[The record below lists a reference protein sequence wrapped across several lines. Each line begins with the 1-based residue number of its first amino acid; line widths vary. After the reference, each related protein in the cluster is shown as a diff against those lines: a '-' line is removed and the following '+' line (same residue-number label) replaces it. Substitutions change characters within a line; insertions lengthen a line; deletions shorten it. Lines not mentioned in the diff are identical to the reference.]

1 MTVSR
6 LEFQEFLAE
15 AAAKTGVTVERIV
28 AELAKIA
35 FSDVRNALDWGMKE
49 TEQGSIQ
56 YVTLKDSKDV
66 DDDTAAVVAEVAGPA
81 GPQAGPGA

>member
-1 MTVSR
+1 MRLGAADDIRSR
-6 LEFQEFLAE
+6 VEEFLAE

-56 YVTLKDSKDV
+56 YGRPWLSCPKVMPPRSHSV
-66 DDDTAAVVAEVAGPA
+66 EP
-81 GPQAGPGA
+81 